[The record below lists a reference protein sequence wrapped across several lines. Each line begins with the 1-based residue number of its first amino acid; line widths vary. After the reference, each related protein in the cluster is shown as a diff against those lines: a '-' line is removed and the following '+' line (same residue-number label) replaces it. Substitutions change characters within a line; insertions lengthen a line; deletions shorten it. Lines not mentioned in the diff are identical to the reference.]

1 MGRIVV
7 GVDGSESSQRALRW
21 AAREASMR
29 GAPLEVVHVYE
40 TERVGPTFA
49 YDETMDPE
57 LWQKAREDVEAAA
70 RRGAERAQRL
80 VDTLVAE
87 LVAEVGEGVTAEG
100 VAIEGA
106 RAAEVLIDRSRG
118 AELLVVGSRGRGGF
132 TSLLLGSVSQQ
143 CAHHAQCPVVII
155 RPTDDEDR

>member
-7 GVDGSESSQRALRW
+7 GVDGSEGSRRALRW

-40 TERVGPTFA
+40 TERVSPTFA
-49 YDETMDPE
+49 YDETMDPAV
-57 LWQKAREDVEAAA
+57 WQKAREDVEAAA
-70 RRGAERAQRL
+70 RRGAEHAQRL

-87 LVAEVGEGVTAEG
+87 LDDGVTAEG

-106 RAAEVLIDRSRG
+106 RAAEVLIERSRG

-155 RPTDDEDR
+155 RPTDDEGR

>member
-40 TERVGPTFA
+40 TERVGPAFA

-87 LVAEVGEGVTAEG
+87 LGDGVTAEG

-106 RAAEVLIDRSRG
+106 RAAEVLIERSRG